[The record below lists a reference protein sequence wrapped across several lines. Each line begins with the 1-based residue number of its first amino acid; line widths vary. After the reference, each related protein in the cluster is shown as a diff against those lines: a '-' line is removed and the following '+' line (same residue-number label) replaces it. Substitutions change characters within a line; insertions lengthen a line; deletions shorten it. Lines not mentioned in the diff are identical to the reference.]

1 METLKFWH
9 FFEWFSLFFYCR
21 EILKVMILLKKVE
34 SFNLGCNKVSAVR
47 NVTGS
52 WLSNDTIVKMWSGFT
67 LLLSIEERS
76 WILKVEGDSIYPQ
89 LCQVCYQWSSSM
101 LWKGM
106 FIPPSSHLGCLAQP
120 SDCDA
125 YWCYMWGVCF

>member
-1 METLKFWH
+1 
-9 FFEWFSLFFYCR
+9 
-21 EILKVMILLKKVE
+21 MILLRKVE

-76 WILKVEGDSIYPQ
+76 WILKVEGESIYPQ

-106 FIPPSSHLGCLAQP
+106 FIPPSSSQILHSPPFGTERKILLNSLLSPCRREV
-120 SDCDA
+120 
-125 YWCYMWGVCF
+125 GVSPPFMGQYVWWINFGKL